1 MLFTDI
7 NIEYKGKTIL
17 VKYVVMNTGAAHT
30 IIAPD
35 TVSNIGIKAEL
46 SDNFITMYGIIEKL
60 KLKS

>member
-1 MLFTDI
+1 
-7 NIEYKGKTIL
+7 
-17 VKYVVMNTGAAHT
+17 MNTGAAHT

-60 KLKS
+60 KLKSQ